1 MTTAM
6 ATEKANKSQI
16 SLDFYSVFWADHF
29 KGANNL
35 WNLYINLRNWQEEI
49 EKWQQCMCKMAIRI
63 SQGTEENLIRLKSVK
78 TQIRIID
85 DG

>member
-35 WNLYINLRNWQEEI
+35 
-49 EKWQQCMCKMAIRI
+49 
-63 SQGTEENLIRLKSVK
+63 
-78 TQIRIID
+78 
-85 DG
+85 